1 MASSMRARSDLA
13 QLTLDAFD
21 VGQVR
26 GRVPGLVG
34 VDEKQSVDRGPER
47 VGLLALLVLVVH
59 SGHKS
64 DILLVPDSVLSATEQ
79 KPAGNAHLLATQGS
93 AAEALQGH
101 ACPHGAHAGRHAG
114 TQEGMERMLAGTA
127 RTRACAPGRSA
138 RATPLLLLQ
147 SCPCAWFAM
156 TLVRD
161 DIYVSRNFVLQYKRL
176 VPKFVELLG
185 NFRGIRSK
193 SIFMNSFRY

>member
-1 MASSMRARSDLA
+1 MWSRKDKDS
-13 QLTLDAFD
+13 
-21 VGQVR
+21 GC
-26 GRVPGLVG
+26 
-34 VDEKQSVDRGPER
+34 PER

-79 KPAGNAHLLATQGS
+79 KPARNAHLLATHGS
-93 AAEALQGH
+93 AAEALQAH

-114 TQEGMERMLAGTA
+114 TRAGMERMLAGTA

-138 RATPLLLLQ
+138 HATPLLLLQ

-161 DIYVSRNFVLQYKRL
+161 DIVFYVSGNFVLQYKRL